1 MVWVLPEERGVITM
15 RDARAPRRLLK
26 LTKTDPFEI
35 RINSAF
41 GAVIAAC
48 AAATPVRPDTWI
60 NDAIVEAYTELHY
73 RGIAHSVE
81 CWREGRLVGGLYGLV
96 LGAAFCGESMF
107 SREANASKVAMVHLM
122 ARLKAGGF
130 HFVDAQFYNEHL
142 EQFGLI
148 GVPNEDYQAM
158 LKASLAQEANFPRLG
173 GSILDGAGGAVDHPY
188 VVDRMLQSVK
198 RRAGSKHPAAEY
210 IFTFRLRTIQH
221 LRRGQRWH
229 RLGQN
234 WRRLDWRFLFKCGF
248 LRFRTERR
256 NLL

>member
-1 MVWVLPEERGVITM
+1 MPRDSANAISVDELIQAYTLGYFPMARAREDASVVWVLPEERGVIPL

-41 GAVIAAC
+41 GGVIAAC

-81 CWREGRLVGGLYGLV
+81 CWREGRLVGGLYGLA

-158 LKASLAQEANFPRLG
+158 LKASLAQEANFPLSADQFSTAR
-173 GSILDGAGGAVDHPY
+173 
-188 VVDRMLQSVK
+188 VVQLITHTS
-198 RRAGSKHPAAEY
+198 
-210 IFTFRLRTIQH
+210 
-221 LRRGQRWH
+221 
-229 RLGQN
+229 
-234 WRRLDWRFLFKCGF
+234 
-248 LRFRTERR
+248 
-256 NLL
+256 

>member
-1 MVWVLPEERGVITM
+1 MPRDSANAISVDELIQAYTLGYFPMARARDDASVVWVLPEERGVIPL

-81 CWREGRLVGGLYGLV
+81 CWREGRLVGGLYGLA

-158 LKASLAQEANFPRLG
+158 LKASLAQEANFPLSADQFSTAR
-173 GSILDGAGGAVDHPY
+173 
-188 VVDRMLQSVK
+188 VVQLITHTS
-198 RRAGSKHPAAEY
+198 
-210 IFTFRLRTIQH
+210 
-221 LRRGQRWH
+221 
-229 RLGQN
+229 
-234 WRRLDWRFLFKCGF
+234 
-248 LRFRTERR
+248 
-256 NLL
+256 

>member
-1 MVWVLPEERGVITM
+1 MPRDSANAISVDELIQAYTLGYFPMARAREDASVVWVLPEERGVIPL

-41 GAVIAAC
+41 GDVIAAC

-81 CWREGRLVGGLYGLV
+81 CWREGRLVGGLYGLA

-158 LKASLAQEANFPRLG
+158 LKASLAREANFPLSADQFSTAR
-173 GSILDGAGGAVDHPY
+173 
-188 VVDRMLQSVK
+188 VVQLITHTS
-198 RRAGSKHPAAEY
+198 
-210 IFTFRLRTIQH
+210 
-221 LRRGQRWH
+221 
-229 RLGQN
+229 
-234 WRRLDWRFLFKCGF
+234 
-248 LRFRTERR
+248 
-256 NLL
+256 